1 MYDPGHSFMRRK
13 LRRGK
18 GGRKET
24 RRGGHAQRSK
34 IGILERFK

>member
-1 MYDPGHSFMRRK
+1 MRRK
-13 LRRGK
+13 LRRRK

-24 RRGGHAQRSK
+24 RIGSYVRRSK